1 MVRGLEH
8 PGLEDQI
15 LPLLKTGGG
24 VSDIQ
29 AEAPEQD
36 LPSVHFDFTL
46 SRAGSADR
54 VVVV

>member
-15 LPLLKTGGG
+15 LPLLKTRGG
-24 VSDIQ
+24 VSDID

>member
-24 VSDIQ
+24 VSDID
-29 AEAPEQD
+29 AEAPEHRNGF
-36 LPSVHFDFTL
+36 V
-46 SRAGSADR
+46 RAT
-54 VVVV
+54 